1 MEYPVIMKKEIAVI
15 FFEKEIRTGAWEHS
29 FEN

>member
-15 FFEKEIRTGAWEHS
+15 FFEKEIRTGA
-29 FEN
+29 